1 MFSNLKVNSYFR
13 LLFKSPKLVSIGM
26 ILLISACAQHI
37 DNNTSNSNNND
48 AALFEEPEILTI
60 ANPGTVPVFNGSRT
74 STFLVLDNFTNKTI
88 TNIQYQIDDS
98 NHVDPLNPD
107 THTTL
112 VNGSNVCSTLLPHS
126 SCKIDYTGPLLSSGK
141 LDATA
146 DQLLVKY
153 QINGQ
158 TKTTS
163 AVINY
168 RVVYSDSSSNPSKI
182 LSMGSPN
189 AMTGTN
195 GTRSA
200 MLYYYV
206 SGKTPVSLKN
216 AGFNSSS
223 FNIINKN
230 FTNDSSIAPGM
241 ILTYEVS
248 ADYNRNN
255 VKNAAYSATNTAQF
269 SLNYLNSSNGLQTT
283 LTDVAN
289 NQLYI
294 SGPYIILSPI
304 STIYSKA
311 GSSQTFTVYNVGSQ
325 PANVTLSG
333 SSNDFSLSNSSA
345 VIAANSSQAF
355 KITVNTAGTTNLN
368 ANITV
373 AAANANS
380 VNQQFTIIG
389 APNLLVLNLPTNITL
404 ENHIPQVTQITITNS
419 PSSGGIIKLSNT
431 NPIQIGSNNP
441 NLVTTLTGGTCS
453 PGESLPAGQSCNYQV
468 TLSEASTSGSYNTR
482 YNISANVSYSNSQ
495 NNYTDNVTSYSR
507 TSSTTTMNTAN
518 ILASDIRALS
528 ISGDNIDTE
537 SVIVTFSNSSTLA
550 AGTVSDIQLAN
561 NPAYMTLST
570 SGVSNPCKIGIGQT
584 NSLAPMQSCNV
595 LVNLGPYSSSSLI
608 TGQALLNYSYVN
620 YAAIGTQT
628 SYKTINYTVT
638 PQSLSFIIK
647 SVSSNGATGDGSIN
661 SPYLL
666 LGSQNNQSLTV
677 TYQNT
682 SNNQIQVES
691 FSNNYGAPGSLGT
704 YWIISDQCSG
714 KTLASNDTC
723 VVTYIQNFY
732 KTAAQNN
739 YNCNGTNQNMNI
751 TSPSVSVRSLLTQ
764 QVFNFTSLTYPN
776 SLSTT
781 LNANLSNIYILNN
794 LSVSSNG
801 SYAQNPNYNIYTSV
815 MSSAITNASG
825 YGAFNLISRIQ
836 LNSGFG
842 GQITL
847 PLDVSTSGLGVC
859 STVGPYVASALY
871 SQTCSYSA
879 GSISSGN
886 LAESYTFYA
895 QPYLSTNAWYYYQDV
910 SLSGNSNQTYCMQ
923 NGSNYLQLN

>member
-1 MFSNLKVNSYFR
+1 MFSNLKVNSYLR
-13 LLFKSPKLVSIGM
+13 LFIKSPKLVLIAM
-26 ILLISACAQHI
+26 ILLLSSCAQQQDSI
-37 DNNTSNSNNND
+37 QSNNNSVIS
-48 AALFEEPEILTI
+48 EEPEVLTV

-88 TNIQYQIDDS
+88 TNIQYRVDDS
-98 NHVDPLNPD
+98 NHIDPLNPD
-107 THTTL
+107 SRTTL
-112 VNGSNVCSTLLPHS
+112 TNNACTTLLAHS
-126 SCKIDYTGPLLSSGK
+126 SCRIDYTGPLLSSGK

-168 RVVYSDSSSNPSKI
+168 RVVYSDSSSNPSKV

-206 SGKTPVSLKN
+206 NGKTPVALKD
-216 AGFNSSS
+216 AGFNTSS
-223 FNIINKN
+223 FNVINKN

-248 ADYNRNN
+248 ANYNHSN
-255 VKNAAYSATNTAQF
+255 VKNAAYSTINTAQF
-269 SLNYLNSSNGLQTT
+269 NLNYLSSSSGLQTT
-283 LTDVAN
+283 VTNVAN
-289 NQLYI
+289 NPLYI
-294 SGPYIILSPI
+294 NSPYIIVSPI
-304 STIYSKA
+304 STIYSKV
-311 GSSQTFTVYNVGSQ
+311 GSSQTFTVYNVGSES
-325 PANVTLSG
+325 ANVTLSG
-333 SSNDFSLSNSSA
+333 SSNDFSLDNSSA
-345 VIAANSSQAF
+345 LIPANSSQTF
-355 KITVNTAGTTNLN
+355 KITINTAGTTNLN

-389 APNLLVLNLPTNITL
+389 GPNLLVLNLPTNITL
-404 ENHIPQVTQITITNS
+404 ENHVPQVTQITITNS

-431 NPIQIGSNNP
+431 DPIQVGSNNP
-441 NLVTTLTGGTCS
+441 NLVTTLTGGTCK

-468 TLSEASTSGSYNTR
+468 TLSEASDSGSYNTS
-482 YNISANVSYSNSQ
+482 YNISATVSYSNSQ
-495 NNYTDNVTSYSR
+495 NNYSDNVSTYSR
-507 TSSTTTMNTAN
+507 TNSTTTMNTAN

-528 ISGDNIDTE
+528 ISGDNADTE

-561 NPAYMTLST
+561 NPTYMTLST
-570 SGVSNPCKIGIGQT
+570 SGVSNPCKIGSGQT
-584 NSLAPMQSCNV
+584 NSLAPMQTCNV
-595 LVNLGPYSSSSLI
+595 LVNLGPYSSSTLI
-608 TGQALLNYSYVN
+608 NAQALLNYNYVN
-620 YAAIGTQT
+620 YAATGTQA

-638 PQSLSFIIK
+638 PQSLGFVIK
-647 SVSSNGATGDGSIN
+647 SVSSSANIATGDGSAS
-661 SPYLL
+661 SPYQL
-666 LGSQNNQSLTV
+666 LGSQNNQSLRV

-682 SNNQIQVES
+682 SSNQVQVES
-691 FSNNYGAPGSLGT
+691 FSSNYGASGSLGT
-704 YWIISDQCSG
+704 YWTIVDQCSG
-714 KTLASNDTC
+714 IPLASNGTC
-723 VVTYIQNFY
+723 DVIYIQNFY
-732 KTAAQNN
+732 KTVAQNN

-751 TSPSVSVRSLLTQ
+751 TSPSVSVRSIATQ
-764 QVFNFTSLTYPN
+764 QVFNFASLTYPD

-781 LNANLSNIYILNN
+781 LNANLSNVYILNN
-794 LSVSSNG
+794 LSVSNTG
-801 SYAQNPNYNIYTSV
+801 SYAQNPNYNTYTSV
-815 MSSAITNASG
+815 MSSAVTNASG
-825 YGAFNLISRIQ
+825 YGAFSLTSKIQ

-842 GQITL
+842 GQLSL
-847 PLDVSTSGLGVC
+847 PIDVSTSGLGVC
-859 STVGPYVASALY
+859 SAVGPYIAAALY

-879 GSISSGN
+879 GSVSNGN